1 LPSPEHP
8 GPLFGGPLG
17 RSGASKDEALG
28 GAKRASE
35 PRSASLHPVLP
46 VQALHG
52 SPVRE
57 NNAKPGREQG
67 RPQLWGE
74 QSEACPRASG
84 FVPAARD
91 ASGVCS
97 LLSPRRGNGAPKSAT
112 LWLASG
118 EGRAAP
124 LGAPWAAIYRAGPR
138 FRRQCPA
145 SRSNTTVA
153 FGIGQTVVSQLL
165 AGPHNGHGRSPGAAR
180 VARPANEPR
189 RRRTSSR
196 HSRASRQ
203 RPSIVLGNPTQWRPL
218 KQPCRAVA
226 VRPANCAL
234 LI

>member
-1 LPSPEHP
+1 M
-8 GPLFGGPLG
+8 
-17 RSGASKDEALG
+17 RSRAESKGALNCGVSK
-28 GAKRASE
+28 
-35 PRSASLHPVLP
+35 
-46 VQALHG
+46 
-52 SPVRE
+52 
-57 NNAKPGREQG
+57 AKPAHGQANSFPRRVT
-67 RPQLWGE
+67 RP
-74 QSEACPRASG
+74 
-84 FVPAARD
+84 
-91 ASGVCS
+91 GVCS
-97 LLSPRRGNGAPKSAT
+97 LLSPRDEGMARRKEQSCGSHPAKDARRLSARH
-112 LWLASG
+112 
-118 EGRAAP
+118 GRRFI
-124 LGAPWAAIYRAGPR
+124 GAGPR

-153 FGIGQTVVSQLL
+153 FGTGQTVVSQLL